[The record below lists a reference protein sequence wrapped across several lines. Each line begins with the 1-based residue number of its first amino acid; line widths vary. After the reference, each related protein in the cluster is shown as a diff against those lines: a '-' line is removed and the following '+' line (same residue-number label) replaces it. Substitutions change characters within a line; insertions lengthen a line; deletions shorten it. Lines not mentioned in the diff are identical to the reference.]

1 MKTVAILLCG
11 GSSNRMQ
18 GITEDKVLTKIL
30 GKTSAE
36 HSLRAFEASGV
47 VDSYVV
53 VFRKGAQLAQ
63 LKKLLPPLTS
73 KEIRWTEGGSERQ
86 QSVHNALQS
95 SPDTTDIVLIHD
107 CARPLIHP
115 ESISRV
121 HEAAVKDKVAV
132 LGHRVVD
139 TIKQVP
145 ATATSPRQTE
155 LRDLDRNR
163 LWAMETP
170 QAFSFRLIKMCYEKI
185 TEEGHR
191 ITDDTA
197 AASKYDYRVTV
208 VENHHPNPKITHPE
222 DLALA
227 ELLLQQRDT
236 DR

>member
-11 GSSNRMQ
+11 GSSNRMHR
-18 GITEDKVLTKIL
+18 ITEDKVLAQIM

-36 HSLRAFEASGV
+36 HSLLAFEASGV
-47 VDSYVV
+47 IDSYLVV
-53 VFRKGAQLAQ
+53 YRKGAQLAQ
-63 LKKLLPPLTS
+63 LKELLPPLTS
-73 KEIRWTEGGSERQ
+73 KRILWTEGGFERQ
-86 QSVHNALQS
+86 NSVHNALQS

-115 ESISRV
+115 TSIKRV

-185 TEEGHR
+185 TEAGYK

-197 AASKYDYRVTV
+197 AATQYDYRVTV
-208 VENHHPNPKITHPE
+208 VENNHPNPKITFPE

-236 DR
+236 GY